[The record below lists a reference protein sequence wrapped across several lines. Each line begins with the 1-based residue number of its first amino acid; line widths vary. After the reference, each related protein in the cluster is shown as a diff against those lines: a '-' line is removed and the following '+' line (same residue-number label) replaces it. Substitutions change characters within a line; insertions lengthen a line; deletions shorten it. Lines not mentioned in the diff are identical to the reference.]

1 MRRNLDSSVAPRGEQ
16 GEVKQR
22 ALVQVQLG
30 GHYGRDLGETPTA
43 ADILPSRLRAPFLSW
58 HTKGPLEMKYPRMD
72 SQC

>member
-43 ADILPSRLRAPFLSW
+43 ADILPS
-58 HTKGPLEMKYPRMD
+58 
-72 SQC
+72 